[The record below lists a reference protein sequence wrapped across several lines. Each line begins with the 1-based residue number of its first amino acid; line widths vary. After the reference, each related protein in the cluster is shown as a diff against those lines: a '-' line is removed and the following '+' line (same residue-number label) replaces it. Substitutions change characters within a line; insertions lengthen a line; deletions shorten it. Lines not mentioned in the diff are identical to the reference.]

1 MAKSPL
7 QSLGIWRGLEGAFEA
22 GIPLICAGTAWWA
35 VSKALGTLSPVR
47 PYTQL
52 ELGVILGACVAVTS
66 WAVSRQ
72 MFMLRKR
79 NPWFII
85 LVALIFSGGGIA
97 GIPSLVEGSVEE
109 ACGELEGEITEDA
122 GLFSKKESA
131 LWEEPKPVC
140 ALPGVPG
147 NPYLPGV
154 LLRPAWNGSL
164 HPLTWAFIALSAVL
178 GALGLRDK
186 RIRRSRLGYK
196 LYKELR
202 LAPAVGLKSG
212 TGTPAP
218 TFKSMQAC
226 GNSTLWGETCGQLY
240 SADKVFES
248 GERCVRCH
256 QAYRK
261 ATGEVTLDIVTLLS
275 GDVDVLNGIE
285 RVDTNSWTPGD
296 GMPPDGRISG
306 LERWAIIGR
315 VTVPNVLT
323 VAQVL
328 AIVHESLGD
337 MAADAKTPDVENAIK
352 LAEERASKIAA
363 WIWRGRVNHKLTFAS
378 PSRDAILAIGPM
390 RLKDLLPHT
399 ADTLSLQLDIGLLPL
414 NMRVGFRMSFVEE
427 GRDPVSEN
435 SAFNI
440 WVPTSPAV
448 PEKGRE
454 GLWVPRIEGS
464 ALRAWLSTE
473 RLRPEDE
480 RGATIPLPYLPDSEP
495 PQDPEQ
501 REAYLQ
507 ARTVREG
514 SLDLARMPMR
524 NSGKDVDTARRPGD
538 SIAEWKWLEWEQ
550 IELLRNEALVLIE
563 SRER

>member
-7 QSLGIWRGLEGAFEA
+7 QSLGIWRGMEGALEA
-22 GIPLICAGTAWWA
+22 GIPLICAGTSWWA
-35 VSKALGTLSPVR
+35 ASKAFGHLSPVR
-47 PYTQL
+47 PYTEL
-52 ELGVILGACVAVTS
+52 ELCVMLGACVAITA

-79 NPWFII
+79 NPWMIL
-85 LVALIFSGGGIA
+85 LVALVFSGGGLA
-97 GIPSLVEGSVEE
+97 GLPTLVEGSIEE
-109 ACGELEGEITEDA
+109 ACGEFEAELVATTPLLDG
-122 GLFSKKESA
+122 
-131 LWEEPKPVC
+131 EEPELVC

-154 LLRPAWNGSL
+154 LLRPAWDGSL
-164 HPLTWAFIALSAVL
+164 HPLTWGFLGLCSLL

-186 RIRRSRLGYK
+186 RLRPTRLGLK
-196 LYKELR
+196 LYQELR
-202 LAPAVGLKSG
+202 LAPAQGLKSAAG
-212 TGTPAP
+212 EPSA
-218 TFKSMQAC
+218 TFQSIQAC
-226 GNSTLWGETCGQLY
+226 GNATLWGETCGQMY
-240 SADKVFES
+240 SADKVFEP

-256 QAYRK
+256 QSYRR
-261 ATGEVTLDIVTLLS
+261 ATGEITLDIATLLS

-306 LERWAIIGR
+306 LERWGLIGR

-323 VAQVL
+323 IAQVL
-328 AIVHESLGD
+328 AVVHGELGTMES
-337 MAADAKTPDVENAIK
+337 DAKTKELENAIK
-352 LAEERASKIAA
+352 LATERASKVAC
-363 WIWRGRVNHKLTFAS
+363 WLWKGRVNHKLTFAN
-378 PSRDAILAIGPM
+378 PSRDTILAIGPM

-399 ADTLSLQLDIGLLPL
+399 AETLTLQLDIGLLPL

-427 GRDPVSEN
+427 GRASVSEN

-440 WVPTSPAV
+440 WVPTSPPK

-454 GLWVPRIEGS
+454 GLWVPRIEGD

-480 RGATIPLPYLPDSEP
+480 RGSTIPLPYLPDAEP
-495 PQDPEQ
+495 PQERAERD
-501 REAYLQ
+501 AFLQ

-514 SLDLARMPMR
+514 SLDLVRMELQ
-524 NSGKDVDTARRPGD
+524 NSGKDVDVERRPGD

-550 IELLRNEALVLIE
+550 IELLRNEALVLVE
-563 SRER
+563 SGEA